1 MSNRDKWKNEFL
13 LSIKSKNKSC
23 SQKEK
28 SHYLSLFYFEK
39 KGKSSEVQSA
49 ALYEGVQRWGI
60 REDVDGIRWAAIA
73 YFVVGGNKIHFV
85 ISEGL
90 DRNRIQMAH

>member
-1 MSNRDKWKNEFL
+1 MSSYYQLKVKSNPVLKRRKVIIFL
-13 LSIKSKNKSC
+13 
-23 SQKEK
+23 
-28 SHYLSLFYFEK
+28 YFILKKK

-73 YFVVGGNKIHFV
+73 SFVVGGNKIHFV

>member
-1 MSNRDKWKNEFL
+1 MSSYYQLKVKTNPVLKRRKVIIFL
-13 LSIKSKNKSC
+13 
-23 SQKEK
+23 
-28 SHYLSLFYFEK
+28 YFILNK

-60 REDVDGIRWAAIA
+60 REDVNGIRWAAIA